1 MKYLSII
8 SLYFLCSTNLLRAQ
22 SFTFSQPYSISQSVN
37 PAIVGTGLYQH
48 RIQSGLRSQFVGGD
62 NLYSTLAVGW
72 DTKINNKQSDIKNY
86 MGIGF
91 NILSDRLMA
100 GVIQNNFISLNLAY
114 HIYLDQNLYQNLAVA
129 LGGSFA
135 QTNFDRT
142 KLFFADQYDNAGGL
156 IGTGS
161 LESLVSSPSTIFA
174 NTGVLYTL
182 HNEISF
188 LQAGVSANF
197 ANKPNLTYNYINE
210 SKGLRLTGLFNAET
224 KVFYNNTVL
233 MHGQYN
239 VKEGVNQ
246 YSAGLAFSFPITTD
260 WELTKRLYIGCF
272 TRNTEVVIPT
282 ISILTDKHSF
292 GFSYDFNMTK
302 ANGAQ
307 LRRNLMEI
315 SFSKSFGYR
324 KGQLFRTLFD

>member
-1 MKYLSII
+1 M
-8 SLYFLCSTNLLRAQ
+8 
-22 SFTFSQPYSISQSVN
+22 
-37 PAIVGTGLYQH
+37 
-48 RIQSGLRSQFVGGD
+48 
-62 NLYSTLAVGW
+62 
-72 DTKINNKQSDIKNY
+72 
-86 MGIGF
+86 
-91 NILSDRLMA
+91 
-100 GVIQNNFISLNLAY
+100 
-114 HIYLDQNLYQNLAVA
+114 
-129 LGGSFA
+129 
-135 QTNFDRT
+135 
-142 KLFFADQYDNAGGL
+142 
-156 IGTGS
+156 
-161 LESLVSSPSTIFA
+161 
-174 NTGVLYTL
+174 
-182 HNEISF
+182 
-188 LQAGVSANF
+188 
-197 ANKPNLTYNYINE
+197 TYNYINE

-260 WELTKRLYIGCF
+260 WELTKRLYIVCF

-282 ISILTDKHSF
+282 ISILSDKHSF